1 MSELALPAG
10 KQNAVA
16 TNLPATHSRGR
27 AFLARAVRE
36 PLLHF
41 VVLGAV
47 LYFVSTWL
55 TTHPEAQR
63 IVVSRADI
71 DGIAT
76 NYQLQYGARPSGQ
89 QLDALVDAFVREEIY
104 YREALRNGLDRND
117 EIVRRRLVQKYEF
130 LQQDLA
136 AVPEPD
142 EATLTAWFEQ
152 HRSQYQQPARVSF
165 TQVYF
170 SPDARGEQG
179 ARESAVRERARLVA
193 SGRVRAPEDGDLFPG
208 TTDFSALTAQDIGRV
223 FGDGTLSEQIFSLP
237 ASTWSAPLRS
247 GLGWHL
253 VRVDG
258 VEPAQVPAYADVA
271 ARVRGDW
278 LDAQRGQRNEDD
290 YARLRAGYTIVRQ

>member
-1 MSELALPAG
+1 MTELALPAG
-10 KQNAVA
+10 KQNTVA
-16 TNLPATHSRGR
+16 TNRPAADGR
-27 AFLARAVRE
+27 ALTVLARVVRE

-41 VVLGAV
+41 VLLGAL

-55 TTHPEAQR
+55 TAHPEAGR

-76 NYQLQYGARPSGQ
+76 NYQLQYGNRPSGQ

-136 AVPEPD
+136 AIQEPD
-142 EATLTAWFEQ
+142 EVALTTWFEQ

-170 SPDARGEQG
+170 SPD
-179 ARESAVRERARLVA
+179 
-193 SGRVRAPEDGDLFPG
+193 
-208 TTDFSALTAQDIGRV
+208 
-223 FGDGTLSEQIFSLP
+223 
-237 ASTWSAPLRS
+237 
-247 GLGWHL
+247 
-253 VRVDG
+253 
-258 VEPAQVPAYADVA
+258 
-271 ARVRGDW
+271 
-278 LDAQRGQRNEDD
+278 
-290 YARLRAGYTIVRQ
+290 